1 MAENAVRN
9 IISGRKLGTFFT
21 DFKNGGISTET
32 AAEQGTLFV
41 KNPIFQV
48 SLVKKIYSFHGSFG
62 IQS

>member
-21 DFKNGGISTET
+21 DTKNGGISTET
-32 AAEQGTLFV
+32 AAEQGALFL
-41 KNPIFQV
+41 KNKIFQV
-48 SLVKKIYSFHGSFG
+48 SLFKKSYSFHGSFA